1 MLSFFNKKKRDDP
14 IKGFVTV
21 RVYRH
26 KKGIWETIVD
36 KKPNLLTDGG
46 RDFFH
51 AQCYTNTSA
60 GTKGGNEM
68 AVSTNAGGAS
78 AAHTSLAGEISTGG
92 LARAAA
98 TTITHSA
105 GTNTTTLARTWTAS
119 AGHTSVQLAALF
131 NTATTGG
138 IMTHEATF
146 TATTLVSGDQLELT
160 WTLTLG

>member
-1 MLSFFNKKKRDDP
+1 LLNLFKKREDP
-14 IKGFVTV
+14 IKGFVSV

-26 KKGIWETIVD
+26 KKGFWETIAD
-36 KKPNLLTDGG
+36 KKPNLLTNGG

-60 GTKGGNEM
+60 GTKGSMEL
-68 AVSTNAGGAS
+68 AVSTNTGGAS
-78 AAHTSLAGEISTGG
+78 AAHTSLAGEITTGG
-92 LARAAA
+92 LGRLPA

-105 GTNTTTLARTWTAS
+105 GTNTTTLVKTWTAS
-119 AGHTSVQLAALF
+119 ATHTDVQLAALF

-138 IMTHEATF
+138 TMTHEATF